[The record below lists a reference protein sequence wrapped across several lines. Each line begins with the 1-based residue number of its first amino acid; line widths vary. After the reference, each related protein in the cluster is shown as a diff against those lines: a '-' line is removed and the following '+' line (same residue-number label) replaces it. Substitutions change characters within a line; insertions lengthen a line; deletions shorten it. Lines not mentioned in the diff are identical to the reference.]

1 MIPGR
6 REWIRKGLPLES
18 GKRFGSIISLN
29 KIYLSIY
36 LYLYLYL
43 YIDSYIYIWTCLKW
57 GVRSCFQNGYLR
69 GKNGHHIGRS
79 QNEVPCSILESNI
92 LGTQKCTLYVPTE
105 RHHGIV
111 YFRYTRLMFSGL
123 EILEPKNHHRTSMQ
137 HFPSKHHIDP
147 YWSILW

>member
-6 REWIRKGLPLES
+6 REWIRKGLPFES

-43 YIDSYIYIWTCLKW
+43 YIYIVIYIWTCLKW

-69 GKNGHHIGRS
+69 GKNGHYIGRS

>member
-1 MIPGR
+1 MASAGSAAMGA
-6 REWIRKGLPLES
+6 EGLPKVGEKNVSHGDVQICICLS
-18 GKRFGSIISLN
+18 VY
-29 KIYLSIY
+29 IYIY
-36 LYLYLYL
+36 SY
-43 YIDSYIYIWTCLKW
+43 SYIYMDMSKMRCPFLLPKWLLK
-57 GVRSCFQNGYLR
+57 GE
-69 GKNGHHIGRS
+69 NGHYIGRS